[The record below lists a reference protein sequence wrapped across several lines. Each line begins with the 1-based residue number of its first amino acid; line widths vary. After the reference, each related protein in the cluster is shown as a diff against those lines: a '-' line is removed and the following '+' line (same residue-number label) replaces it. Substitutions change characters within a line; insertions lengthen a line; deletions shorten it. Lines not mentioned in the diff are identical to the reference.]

1 MDSSDSKI
9 TFDNAGVCDHCKTYE
24 NNILPTWSPDN
35 YQHKELVALIENIK
49 KSGKNKPFDCI
60 VGMSGGIDSSYLLH
74 LTVKEFGLRPLVF
87 HVDGGWN
94 SSEAVNNIEN
104 MVEKLGVDLFTEV
117 INWKEMQD
125 LQVAFLKSGVP
136 HADTPQDHAFFA
148 TMYKFANEYNIKHI
162 LTGANYSTECIRNPI
177 SWMYYQSDVVQIK
190 DIYKKF
196 GKGEL
201 KTFPLTNI
209 LWHKIYLPY
218 VRGIKVVK
226 PLNLIPYKKTDAV
239 KLLIEKY
246 DYQPYPQ
253 KHFESRFTK
262 FYEGYWLLKKFGFD
276 TRKVQFSSLILTG
289 QMSRPEAIE
298 ELSHSPLSD
307 IEATAEFEF
316 VADKL
321 DLTTE
326 ELNIIFNSE
335 NKDFSCYKNIYWIY
349 KLGTAISHFLGLEK
363 GGKR

>member
-1 MDSSDSKI
+1 ML
-9 TFDNAGVCDHCKTYE
+9 TPHKTT
-24 NNILPTWSPDN
+24 L
-35 YQHKELVALIENIK
+35 
-49 KSGKNKPFDCI
+49 
-60 VGMSGGIDSSYLLH
+60 
-74 LTVKEFGLRPLVF
+74 
-87 HVDGGWN
+87 
-94 SSEAVNNIEN
+94 
-104 MVEKLGVDLFTEV
+104 
-117 INWKEMQD
+117 
-125 LQVAFLKSGVP
+125 
-136 HADTPQDHAFFA
+136 FFA

-298 ELSHSPLSD
+298 ELSYSPLSD

-326 ELNIIFNSE
+326 ELDIIFNSE